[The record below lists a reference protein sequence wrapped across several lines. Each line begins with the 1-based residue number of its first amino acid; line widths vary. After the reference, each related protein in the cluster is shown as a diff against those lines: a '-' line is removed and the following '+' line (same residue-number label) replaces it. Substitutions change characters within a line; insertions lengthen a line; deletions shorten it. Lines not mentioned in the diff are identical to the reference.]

1 MLHKLW
7 VLCSVIQVKVL
18 ILQFINNIT
27 SVSTLKKKTGNNDNY
42 LKESLRKS
50 NKIMYVKQLCTLKNN
65 AKTNYCIFLI
75 STMTLVGFNAMTLSQ
90 NKGDENK
97 SNSIKF
103 QKKNY
108 LGTSR

>member
-1 MLHKLW
+1 
-7 VLCSVIQVKVL
+7 
-18 ILQFINNIT
+18 
-27 SVSTLKKKTGNNDNY
+27 
-42 LKESLRKS
+42 
-50 NKIMYVKQLCTLKNN
+50 MYVKQLCTLKNN

-103 QKKNY
+103 QKKKLLAQADKSSERKIY
-108 LGTSR
+108 ESLFISELEL